1 LVLIARRPRDPL
13 LENVSTIGFALLE
26 PEENPD
32 ARAVVAIAIVTEGGL
47 TIVALALGW
56 FLARPPWMQIDRSAS
71 AWTSGFLAAI
81 PLVIGLVLTTR
92 YPVGPFRGLQD
103 VMREWI
109 IPLFRSCAPW
119 QLLLISCL
127 AGLSEE
133 LLFRGVLQRG
143 IEQFSGSPWL
153 ALAVA
158 SALFGLA
165 HPITPTYA
173 LLAALIGVYLGG
185 LMWATDNL
193 LPPMVAH
200 AAYDFV
206 ALVYLV
212 RKDQPPTA
220 Q

>member
-1 LVLIARRPRDPL
+1 M
-13 LENVSTIGFALLE
+13 E
-26 PEENPD
+26 PEESPD
-32 ARAVVAIAIVTEGGL
+32 ARAVVAVALVTEGGL
-47 TIVALALGW
+47 TIIGLALGW
-56 FLARPPWMQIDRSAS
+56 FLARPPWMQIDWTAS
-71 AWTSGFLAAI
+71 AWASGLLATI
-81 PLVIGLVLTTR
+81 PPVLGLVLTTR
-92 YPVGPFRGLQD
+92 YPVGPFRGLQE

-109 IPLFRSCAPW
+109 IPLFRSCALW
-119 QLLLISCL
+119 QLLFISCL

-158 SALFGLA
+158 SVLFGLA

-173 LLAALIGVYLGG
+173 VLAALIGAYLGW
-185 LMWATDNL
+185 LMMATDNL
-193 LPPMVAH
+193 LVPMVAH
-200 AAYDFV
+200 AAYDFA

-212 RKDQPPTA
+212 RKNQPPAA

>member
-1 LVLIARRPRDPL
+1 MDA
-13 LENVSTIGFALLE
+13 
-26 PEENPD
+26 EEKPD
-32 ARAVVAIAIVTEGGL
+32 ARAMVAIAIVTEGGL
-47 TIVALALGW
+47 VILGLAVGW
-56 FLARPPWMQIDRSAS
+56 FLARPPWMQIDWSAS
-71 AWTSGFLAAI
+71 AWTSGLPAAI

-153 ALAVA
+153 ALAAA
-158 SALFGLA
+158 SVLFGLA

-173 LLAALIGVYLGG
+173 VLAALIGAYLGG
-185 LMWATDNL
+185 LMLATDNL

-200 AAYDFV
+200 AAYDFA
-206 ALVYLV
+206 ALVYLL
-212 RKDQPPTA
+212 RREASRQLA
-220 Q
+220 